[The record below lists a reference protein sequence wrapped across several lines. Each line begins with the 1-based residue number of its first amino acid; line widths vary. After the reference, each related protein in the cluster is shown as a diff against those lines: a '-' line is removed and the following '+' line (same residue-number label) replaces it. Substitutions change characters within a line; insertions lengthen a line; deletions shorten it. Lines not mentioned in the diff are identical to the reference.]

1 MSKKLLN
8 YLLFALLATSLSFIG
23 CSDDSED
30 EIKPQI
36 TFSPENPH
44 IAFSTTSTQP
54 QTVSFYSTVP
64 WKLQSIQ
71 APWVELSPTS
81 GAAGENKITITL
93 QGISSP
99 IDLETTATIV
109 AGTVQES
116 FKITFTFIQV
126 DIPISSITM
135 LQKKENMLVDKT
147 VDLLATVEPQN
158 TTHQVT
164 WTSSDSN
171 IASVDDKGVVS
182 AHTLG
187 TATITASSGEVSD
200 ACQITVA
207 EEYATVGD
215 GRTYTFEALSNI
227 PSSDVTVEDGAYIV
241 NTDFKVAEGDILQL
255 ENNDLIK
262 LHDKI
267 NITFEGIA
275 HFAPSDTATI
285 TRYDDTAEPKS
296 IYFTGENSK
305 GTFKNITLIDVPIRH
320 FGHQPTSFD
329 NCTFKDIQSKNSAI
343 TVGSTAQTTISNC
356 RFLNNGY
363 PAISHDAKTGSPIH
377 FENNYLYKN
386 SSTARNRPQIN
397 IGPGGDNG
405 DVKLIGNTIIGPG
418 EITTCGGIAVSN
430 LLGVPG
436 PNKVLIEN
444 NNVSDCRY
452 GITTVG
458 TMDVEFINNILVDNN
473 FDSNPMSGGSGI
485 SLSSQ
490 ADGQK
495 AKLTGNTITG
505 HHWGITIIG
514 NVGRGT
520 GPDVNLGNLA
530 EGEDYNPGLNTFKDN
545 GNSGQLFD
553 LFNNSAKDVYAQG
566 NTWNVAVQDQES
578 IEGVISHKADD
589 PNLGLVIFMPPAQS
603 K

>member
-8 YLLFALLATSLSFIG
+8 YLLFALLATSLSFVG
-23 CSDDSED
+23 CSDSED
-30 EIKPQI
+30 EIKPEI
-36 TFSPENPH
+36 VFSSENRNVE
-44 IAFSTTSTQP
+44 FSTTSEQS
-54 QTVSFYSTVP
+54 QSISFYSTVP
-64 WKLQSIQ
+64 WKITNLE

-81 GAAGENKITITL
+81 GGAGDNTITITL
-93 QGISSP
+93 LDNTSP
-99 IDLETTATIV
+99 IDLETTPTIV
-109 AGTVQES
+109 AGTAQES

-126 DIPISSITM
+126 DIPISNITI
-135 LQKKENMLVDKT
+135 LQKKENMLVGKT
-147 VDLLATVEPQN
+147 VDMSVTVEPQN
-158 TTHQVT
+158 TTDQVE
-164 WTSSDSN
+164 WSSSN
-171 IASVDDKGVVS
+171 NSIASVDEQGVVT
-182 AHTLG
+182 AHALG
-187 TATITASSGEVSD
+187 TTTITAASGEVSD
-200 ACQITVA
+200 VCEVQVV
-207 EEYATVGD
+207 EEYATGGD

-241 NTDFKVAEGDILQL
+241 NTDFVLTEGDILKV

-267 NITFEGIA
+267 NITIEGVA
-275 HFAPSDTATI
+275 NFAPSDTATI

-296 IYFTGENSK
+296 IYFTGETSK

-329 NCTFKDIQSKNSAI
+329 NCTFKDIQSRNSAI
-343 TVGSTAQTTISNC
+343 TVGSTAQTTITNC
-356 RFLNNGY
+356 QFLNNGY

-405 DVKLIGNTIIGPG
+405 QVKLIGNTVIGPG

-436 PNKVLIEN
+436 ANKVIIEN
-444 NNVSDCRY
+444 NHVSDCRY

-458 TMDVEFINNILVDNN
+458 MMDVEFINNTLVDNKY
-473 FDSNPMSGGSGI
+473 DSNPMSGGSGI

-495 AKLTGNTITG
+495 VKLTGNTITG

-514 NVGRGT
+514 NVARGT
-520 GPDVNLGNLA
+520 GPDVNLGNLT
-530 EGEDYNPGLNTFKDN
+530 EGGDYNPGLNTFKDN
-545 GNSGQLFD
+545 GNSGQLYD
-553 LFNNSAKDVYAQG
+553 LFNNTSKEVYAQG
-566 NTWNVAVQDQES
+566 NTWNVAVQDEES
-578 IEGVISHKADD
+578 IEGVITHKADD
-589 PNLGLVIFMPPAQS
+589 PNLGLVIFMPPAE
-603 K
+603 